1 MATTEGNFRF
11 NTVVYKDNSGF
22 RYLRNVTTNQ
32 HKPNI
37 YTFLTHLNDLMTD
50 TTKHIERVDAGL
62 DITRQKKEK
71 FVRNIERRQNLK
83 EQLQN
88 GTYTLTQHINAVP
101 YTFDSSVSA
110 FHLPGDSGDES
121 GDEHQGP
128 HNNAA
133 GTQDVPP
140 KFRCSILLRRRERTV
155 VALACRHASLCADCI
170 TILVPAADP
179 NNPATCPT
187 CTDIHDSLQIYV

>member
-1 MATTEGNFRF
+1 MTHGICTPLLLDQAWLVLRGTSALMQWFSQTTL
-11 NTVVYKDNSGF
+11 DSGTSDDAESYYS
-22 RYLRNVTTNQ
+22 RLKAIVRH

-37 YTFLTHLNDLMTD
+37 YTFLTHLNNVIIE
-50 TTKHIERVDAGL
+50 TTKDNERVVAGL

-71 FVRNIERRQNLK
+71 FVRNIERRQKLK

-88 GTYTLTQHINAVP
+88 GTYTLTQYISAVA

-110 FHLPGDSGDES
+110 FQLPGESGDER
-121 GDEHQGP
+121 GNEHQGP

-140 KFRCSILLRRRERTV
+140 QLRCSSCSSAHMILK
-155 VALACRHASLCADCI
+155 
-170 TILVPAADP
+170 VPE
-179 NNPATCPT
+179 
-187 CTDIHDSLQIYV
+187 